1 VSVFLSAN
9 TGLYGEIVKRTFATF
24 IADVRSNNSE
34 VTIVGRQGLTLF
46 IQEEPN
52 RPYTYFDLPDY
63 GATSRQISD
72 IIKHIVSYESINV
85 YYGKFLN
92 VINQSPSKY
101 SITAEMDIPE
111 NIEKG
116 GDMYI
121 FEPSL
126 EKILMFF
133 ETEIF
138 ASLFEQSVSESELAK
153 SASRVLAM
161 DKAAANVRKY
171 LENLRMEK
179 LVMQHKVIN
188 KRQLNSLSSILMR
201 G

>member
-1 VSVFLSAN
+1 
-9 TGLYGEIVKRTFATF
+9 
-24 IADVRSNNSE
+24 
-34 VTIVGRQGLTLF
+34 
-46 IQEEPN
+46 
-52 RPYTYFDLPDY
+52 
-63 GATSRQISD
+63 
-72 IIKHIVSYESINV
+72 
-85 YYGKFLN
+85 
-92 VINQSPSKY
+92 
-101 SITAEMDIPE
+101 MDIPE